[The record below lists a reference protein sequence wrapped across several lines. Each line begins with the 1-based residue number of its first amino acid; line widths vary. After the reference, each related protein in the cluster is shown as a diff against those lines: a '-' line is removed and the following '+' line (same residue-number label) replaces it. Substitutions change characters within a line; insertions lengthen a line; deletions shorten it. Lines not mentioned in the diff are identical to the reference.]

1 MVEVFTY
8 FWNNSCQPLGDAK
21 RSWWCGTNPADFAG
35 GVAIAVPL
43 WFVGGWPYGQQARGC
58 RVILIILMQ
67 PCWFVAGSMS
77 GGWLAG
83 RCRKIDSLEVVATNA
98 IGIFWASCEVKRMVT
113 FVRSCHRRFPPWCWL
128 PFVLEFCMHF
138 LILRHWCFVY
148 PSIHDIRFSSSQITA
163 FMFWGMVGSVRGS
176 RAKEASSR
184 SLWHTPAQSGDPELC
199 WQNAFVPRYIFW
211 RFNTVTHLHFANYI
225 LLKEVAFRIPPVVT
239 DPLKNSVDATVK
251 KSIEDWN
258 LAVKQWNQKHQSS
271 LGGQSGGND
280 SVSSGSQQ
288 QSQSPSSQRT
298 GSRPVFLP
306 GEKKIDISHNHIFSD
321 DCVIPLEAFEG
332 GNECLC
338 CASYYFHPTVWFICS
353 FWKIMFV

>member
-211 RFNTVTHLHFANYI
+211 RFHTLSPIFILQITFCWKKLHLGFHRSSRIHWRILSMPLSKRALKIGTWPSNNGTRNISPHLEGSLVGMIQSVQGPSNRVRVPQANV
-225 LLKEVAFRIPPVVT
+225 LVAAPFSCLGRRKLTFHTIT
-239 DPLKNSVDATVK
+239 
-251 KSIEDWN
+251 
-258 LAVKQWNQKHQSS
+258 SS
-271 LGGQSGGND
+271 LTIASSHSRRLRVGMSAFAVLATTFIQRFD
-280 SVSSGSQQ
+280 SFAHSE
-288 QSQSPSSQRT
+288 R
-298 GSRPVFLP
+298 
-306 GEKKIDISHNHIFSD
+306 
-321 DCVIPLEAFEG
+321 
-332 GNECLC
+332 
-338 CASYYFHPTVWFICS
+338 
-353 FWKIMFV
+353 